1 LSRTFAHLFIPF
13 CYKRLDKRIKDAI
26 ILNMTTKNTLT
37 TRQESFLEHLLACDG
52 DAKRAAELAGYS
64 DNSHY
69 AVVKALRSE
78 ILDLAEG
85 VLALNAP
92 KAAVKMINIM
102 DSDEPIPQANIK
114 LQAAQTILDRVGVS
128 KSERLDVKVEAPNG
142 IFILPAKKETI
153 IEAEYE

>member
-1 LSRTFAHLFIPF
+1 MV
-13 CYKRLDKRIKDAI
+13 YMK
-26 ILNMTTKNTLT
+26 NKNTLT
-37 TRQESFLEHLLACDG
+37 TRQEAFLEHLIACDG
-52 DAKRAAELAGYS
+52 DAKLAAQLAGYS

-92 KAAVKMINIM
+92 KAAVKMIKIM
-102 DSDEPIPQANIK
+102 ESDEPLPQANIK

-128 KSERLDVKVEAPNG
+128 KSERLDVKVDTPNG
-142 IFILPAKKETI
+142 IFILPAKKETV
-153 IEAEYE
+153 IEAEYEEN